1 MSDVSVL
8 GTGNMGAA
16 IVRTLLAHGLEVTA
30 WNRTPAKLA
39 ALADEGASV
48 APTAAAALS
57 ASPLSVAIMADNTAV
72 VQALTP
78 RDGGEPSGEGGLGRV
93 LLNLSTSA
101 PEDVRACREVVEGHG
116 ITYLDGAVS
125 GHPQDIGRE
134 TSQVLI
140 CGDEAAWLAHRAHIE
155 LLAGRTHYLGPQLGA
170 ASALDLAM
178 VGCFQTVTLCAFIEA
193 AAYYARSGASLDVLR
208 PEAIRLLEKM
218 RLQVDALMTAL
229 TSREFGTQQ
238 ATLDVYLAALDQV
251 TASMRDTGLTARLS
265 SAARETLTRA
275 SAQGLGSEGLAA
287 QVELLLSEAE
297 ERPQTG

>member
-16 IVRTLLAHGLEVTA
+16 IVRALLAHGLEVTA

-125 GHPQDIGRE
+125 GHPQDIGRD
-134 TSQVLI
+134 TSPVLI
-140 CGDEAAWLAHRAHIE
+140 CGDEPRGSPTARTSSCWPAAP
-155 LLAGRTHYLGPQLGA
+155 TT
-170 ASALDLAM
+170 S
-178 VGCFQTVTLCAFIEA
+178 
-193 AAYYARSGASLDVLR
+193 ARSWARPVHSTWPWSAVSRRSRCARSWRRRPTTRDRARAWTSYGLR
-208 PEAIRLLEKM
+208 RSGCWRRCACR
-218 RLQVDALMTAL
+218 
-229 TSREFGTQQ
+229 S
-238 ATLDVYLAALDQV
+238 
-251 TASMRDTGLTARLS
+251 
-265 SAARETLTRA
+265 TR
-275 SAQGLGSEGLAA
+275 
-287 QVELLLSEAE
+287 
-297 ERPQTG
+297 